1 MSIRR
6 ADDSA
11 YTLLSNGSATGNAI
25 DVKGGEYMVF
35 FDGTISGSTISL
47 QVQSPSGVWID
58 VDVFTGATVKYT
70 ALPRAQT
77 GVDLPAGKVRCA
89 LTGGTPS
96 GINAYLVGL
105 G

>member
-1 MSIRR
+1 MATRR
-6 ADDSA
+6 ADDNQ
-11 YTLLSNGSATGNAI
+11 YTLLSNGSATGAA
-25 DVKGGEYMVF
+25 VQVRGGEYMVF
-35 FDGTISGSTISL
+35 FDGTIGGSTVSL
-47 QVQSPSGVWID
+47 QAQSPSGQWID

-70 ALPRAQT
+70 ALPRSQT
-77 GVDLPAGKVRCA
+77 GIDLPAGNVRCA